1 MTEVFVSGGKKAMAL
16 VEQVKDVPAYI
27 RKMYGY
33 NSFMNTFGVH
43 IDEITCGGAVVSIDI
58 DPQKHFNHRG
68 ICHGGVFTALAD
80 SVLGVTGASVGA
92 AVATLNFSMNFI
104 KNVHSISCL
113 AVTLASFA
121 RFVVANIPDSLTSYY
136 RTVTK
141 FTLTT
146 VCCERE
152 PSFTV
157 TAKNVS

>member
-1 MTEVFVSGGKKAMAL
+1 MAL

-58 DPQKHFNHRG
+58 DPQNHFNHRG

-104 KNVHSISCL
+104 RNVHSAGRVYVRSRIRHHGHTTMVIEAEMFDADDKL
-113 AVTLASFA
+113 MAT
-121 RFVVANIPDSLTSYY
+121 I
-136 RTVTK
+136 
-141 FTLTT
+141 LTT
-146 VCCERE
+146 MFIVGRFEE
-152 PSFTV
+152 IP
-157 TAKNVS
+157 AKW